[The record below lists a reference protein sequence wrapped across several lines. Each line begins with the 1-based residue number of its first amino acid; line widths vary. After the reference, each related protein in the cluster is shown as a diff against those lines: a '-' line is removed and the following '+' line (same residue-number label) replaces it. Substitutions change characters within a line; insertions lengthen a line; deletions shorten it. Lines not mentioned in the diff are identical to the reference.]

1 MNQNVV
7 SDVYLLIAIEVID
20 CIGRIS
26 SSHYNGS
33 NQGHLSYGWSSE
45 FII

>member
-20 CIGRIS
+20 CIGGVFSSHLNGLIKIS
-26 SSHYNGS
+26 SVVVSG
-33 NQGHLSYGWSSE
+33 
-45 FII
+45 